1 MNIVVLAGGTSSE
14 RAISIITGT
23 KVCEALRK
31 KGHMAV
37 LADVFAGV
45 EEPDWENPFPSDYKL
60 EEAVAYIE
68 SWNDKIENLSKSRK
82 EFLGPHILELCKRA
96 DIVFLALHGANGEDG
111 KIQAAFDLFGV
122 RYTGTGAMGSA
133 MAMNKGITK
142 QIFSSG
148 GIPMPQGIM
157 LWRGESSCRLA
168 DYGMD
173 FPVVVKPCCGGSSVG
188 VSIAQR
194 QSDYEKALAEAFAW
208 EDEVVV
214 EDYIQGREF
223 SVGVIENEALPIIE
237 IAPLKGFYDYKNK
250 YEPGATVE
258 TCPADLPAEKTREMQ
273 EYAKKGHR
281 LLALEAYSRLDF
293 IMHEDGR
300 IYCLEANT
308 LPGMTPTSLMPQ
320 EAAAI
325 GMSFPELCEKLIQ
338 TSMKKYQTKTGEN
351 S

>member
-14 RAISIITGT
+14 RAVSIVTGA

-31 KGHMAV
+31 KGHHAI
-37 LADVFAGV
+37 LADVFAGL
-45 EEPDWENPFPSDYKL
+45 EKPDWGNLFSPDYDL
-60 EEAVAYIE
+60 AESISYIE
-68 SWNDKIENLSKSRK
+68 SWNDKIEELSKSRK
-82 EFLGPHILELCKRA
+82 EFLGPHILDICQKA
-96 DIVFLALHGANGEDG
+96 DMAFLALHGANGEDG
-111 KIQAAFDLFGV
+111 KLQAAFDLFGV

-142 QIFSSG
+142 QIFASG
-148 GIPMPQGIM
+148 GIPMPKGFM

-173 FPVVVKPCCGGSSVG
+173 FPVVVKPCCGGSSIG
-188 VSIAQR
+188 VSIAQT
-194 QSDYEKALAEAFAW
+194 QADYEKALHEAFAW

-223 SVGVIENEALPIIE
+223 SVGVIDNEALPVIE
-237 IAPLKGFYDYKNK
+237 ITPLKGFYDYKNK
-250 YEPGATVE
+250 YDPGSAVE
-258 TCPADLPAEKTREMQ
+258 TCPANLPDEKAKEMQ
-273 EYAKKGHR
+273 EYARKGHR

-293 IMHEDGR
+293 IMHESGQL
-300 IYCLEANT
+300 YCLEANT

-320 EAAAI
+320 EAAAL
-325 GMSFPELCEKLIQ
+325 GMDFPELCEKLIQ
-338 TSMKKYQTKTGEN
+338 VSIKKYESKEGN